1 VRFISWVWSTS
12 NNDIVMQPD
21 WFFNFTRKRQF
32 DHRSLSDVA
41 LCVNYFLALR
51 SVIYRF
57 KGLCAILP
65 NDADALLG
73 NLILFNFL
81 NSFLVEF
88 ELKVNF
94 FLVANVRLTGV
105 LPDVLVN
112 FSMLV
117 LFDVVVNNDVLESVR
132 EI

>member
-1 VRFISWVWSTS
+1 
-12 NNDIVMQPD
+12 MQPD
-21 WFFNFTRKRQF
+21 WFFNFARKRQF

-51 SVIYRF
+51 SVICRF

-73 NLILFNFL
+73 NLILLNFL

-94 FLVANVRLTGV
+94 FLVADVRLTSV

-117 LFDVVVNNDVLESVR
+117 LFDVVVNDDVLESVR
-132 EI
+132 EV